1 MKPWKHAA
9 VATAWVVLA
18 ASVAVAGTTDDLV
31 NAVKQ
36 READRQ
42 RAMIDVDSAA
52 LDDLFAADA
61 TYVHSNGLFQTKAGV
76 IAMLAKKELR
86 YVAFDVKEAAYR
98 AYGQTVVCT
107 GVQSI
112 SLTSSGRP
120 FVSNS
125 RYTVVYAVIDGKPR
139 VVAYQS
145 TLLPEIVKQETKQG
159 E

>member
-1 MKPWKHAA
+1 MKRWQYA
-9 VATAWVVLA
+9 VAMAAWVVLA
-18 ASVAVAGTTDDLV
+18 AGGVRASTADDLV
-31 NAVKQ
+31 TAVKQ
-36 READRQ
+36 REVQRQ
-42 RAMIDVDSAA
+42 RAMIDVDPAA

-61 TYVHSNGLFQTKAGV
+61 TYVHSNGLFQTKTGL
-76 IAMLAKKELR
+76 IAMLAKKELQ
-86 YVAFDVKEAAYR
+86 YVAFDVKEATYR
-98 AYGQTVVCT
+98 AYGETVVCT

-120 FVSNS
+120 FQSNS

-139 VVAYQS
+139 VVSYQS

>member
-1 MKPWKHAA
+1 MKLWRRAVVVAA
-9 VATAWVVLA
+9 LVALSAG
-18 ASVAVAGTTDDLV
+18 VARAGTADDLV

-36 READRQ
+36 REAARQ
-42 RAMIDVDSAA
+42 RAMIDVDQAA

-61 TYVHSNGLFQTKAGV
+61 TYVHSNGLFQTKTGV

-86 YVAFDVKEAAYR
+86 YVAFDVKEATYR
-98 AYGQTVVCT
+98 VYGESVVCT

-120 FVSNS
+120 FQSNS
-125 RYTVVYAVIDGKPR
+125 RYTVVYAMIDGKPR

>member
-1 MKPWKHAA
+1 MKHWKRA
-9 VATAWVVLA
+9 VAVAALVVLA
-18 ASVAVAGTTDDLV
+18 PGVVRAGTTGDLV
-31 NAVKQ
+31 SAVKQ

-42 RAMIDVDSAA
+42 RAMIDVDQAA

-86 YVAFDVKEAAYR
+86 YVAFDVKEANYR
-98 AYGQTVVCT
+98 AYGETVVCT

-120 FVSNS
+120 FQSNS

-139 VVAYQS
+139 VVSYQS